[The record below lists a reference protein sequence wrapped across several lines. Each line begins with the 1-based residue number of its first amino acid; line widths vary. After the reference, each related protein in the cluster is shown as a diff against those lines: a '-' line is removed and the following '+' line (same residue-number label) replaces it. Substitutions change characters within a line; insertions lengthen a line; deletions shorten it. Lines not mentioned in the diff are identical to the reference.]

1 MRGSGALRHF
11 ISLATRGTCM
21 DTHMS
26 NLLPSTSG
34 GSDQEQR
41 SKTDSAPTGIFQE
54 LKTSIDSAT
63 TGAPSVLDRDVTM
76 EDGGHTTSAQ
86 PSSKPAQP
94 DNKNIYA
101 NPAFRR
107 LSGAGKKRMWR
118 LLKEGLELNEA
129 ILQAGKPCSTQPNG
143 PRHNLKRGR
152 PEDNSPKE
160 KPSKAPKLSTTPVR
174 RGTNP
179 PLSYRDIAGATRV
192 GIQNVVP
199 MTDAQMSSVRAALVT
214 FLNTKGRCM
223 DNRGAGPSFLG
234 FTHKAGWI
242 LVTCE
247 NQRSKDWLVSELP
260 NCKPWPE
267 ANLSI
272 MEDSELPKPWIATT
286 LIPATDASSV
296 SEALDTIRYQNEGLY
311 PEHWRVLNEKVDG
324 AGIIAAISLDEI
336 SVETLRARDF
346 RVNIGFRKIV
356 FRVRGAN
363 TGSASGAAA
372 EVHTNPATAAP
383 GSTGLGVGS
392 AGLSTSPAPP
402 APGPSGLGG

>member
-1 MRGSGALRHF
+1 
-11 ISLATRGTCM
+11 
-21 DTHMS
+21 
-26 NLLPSTSG
+26 
-34 GSDQEQR
+34 
-41 SKTDSAPTGIFQE
+41 
-54 LKTSIDSAT
+54 
-63 TGAPSVLDRDVTM
+63 
-76 EDGGHTTSAQ
+76 
-86 PSSKPAQP
+86 
-94 DNKNIYA
+94 
-101 NPAFRR
+101 
-107 LSGAGKKRMWR
+107 
-118 LLKEGLELNEA
+118 
-129 ILQAGKPCSTQPNG
+129 
-143 PRHNLKRGR
+143 
-152 PEDNSPKE
+152 
-160 KPSKAPKLSTTPVR
+160 
-174 RGTNP
+174 
-179 PLSYRDIAGATRV
+179 
-192 GIQNVVP
+192 
-199 MTDAQMSSVRAALVT
+199 MSSVRAALVT
-214 FLNTKGRCM
+214 SLNTKGRCM

-247 NQRSKDWLVSELP
+247 NQRSKDWLVSEVP

-311 PEHWRVLNEKVDG
+311 PEHWRVLSEKVDG

-392 AGLSTSPAPP
+392 AGLSTSSAPP
-402 APGPSGLGG
+402 APGPSGLGGRSAGNQGRAVPGTSGRGGGGAGRKTGSSYNPVSSGLAGSHTGQNTSAAGRRGKAGKGPKGAHSGRGHAPSPTGGGSGGPAPVVKRAK